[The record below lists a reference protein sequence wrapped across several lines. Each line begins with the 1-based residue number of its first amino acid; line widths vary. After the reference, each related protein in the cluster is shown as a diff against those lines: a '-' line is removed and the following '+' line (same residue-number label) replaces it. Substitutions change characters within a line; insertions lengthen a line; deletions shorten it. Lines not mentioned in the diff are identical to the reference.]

1 VLTGLTCCGD
11 CGAPLA
17 GGGKDYLSCSAARR
31 LGTCTNRKG
40 IRRAVL
46 EGLILDAL
54 KHNLMHPDFVAEF
67 IREFHAELNRQRRD
81 AELTINFKRRELDE
95 TCRKLDGLIEA
106 IADGFRAPRLQT
118 KLDELE
124 QTKARLQAEIE
135 GAPEPSTRLHPQS
148 SGTLSEESR

>member
-1 VLTGLTCCGD
+1 MRIVDDDLWHRVQHR
-11 CGAPLA
+11 LA
-17 GGGKDYLSCSAARR
+17 GIRGSARVLKAQRDEILASPPLQASANRAHLLRRLRRAARRGGKDYLSCSAARR

-95 TCRKLDGLIEA
+95 TA
-106 IADGFRAPRLQT
+106 AS
-118 KLDELE
+118 
-124 QTKARLQAEIE
+124 
-135 GAPEPSTRLHPQS
+135 STA
-148 SGTLSEESR
+148 

>member
-1 VLTGLTCCGD
+1 VVSRHFDNLDAVLEFDALD
-11 CGAPLA
+11 DFRQL
-17 GGGKDYLSCSAARR
+17 
-31 LGTCTNRKG
+31 TCTNRKG

-81 AELTINFKRRELDE
+81 AELTINFKRRELEE

-106 IADGFRAPRLQT
+106 IADGFRARDFRQSSTSWSGRKPGFSL
-118 KLDELE
+118 KL
-124 QTKARLQAEIE
+124 KARPRHQHGSI
-135 GAPEPSTRLHPQS
+135 PI
-148 SGTLSEESR
+148 